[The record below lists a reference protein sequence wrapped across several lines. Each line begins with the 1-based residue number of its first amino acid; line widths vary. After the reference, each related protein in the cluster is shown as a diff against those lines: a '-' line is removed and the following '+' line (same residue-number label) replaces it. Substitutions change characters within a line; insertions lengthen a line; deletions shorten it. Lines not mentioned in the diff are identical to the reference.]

1 MPYDDPVT
9 THGWPDFF
17 ALWSKVLFA
26 LSVLVIILWVLSVIL
41 ESDADEEIAAAEVI
55 VEEKIEPILETK
67 TSKPAPP
74 AQSKVSE
81 QKAESDGYILIS
93 DIKVVHVY
101 FAIGSDIVPLE
112 SVHDLRPV
120 IDFLVTNK
128 NSVAIL
134 SGYHDSSGNKEIN
147 QEISKKRAMAVR
159 DFLVVEGVGLDR
171 LILKKPQQSQGSGT
185 AEEARRVEVAVAT
198 RQ

>member
-74 AQSKVSE
+74 AHKVSE